1 MKPTDIRARIFAV
14 VTGVALFLLLAFATE
29 SQPGRSLLM
38 LFAFYIGTYSLAGIA
53 IGFIWPNS
61 GWRLGLYLFAV
72 WPPVIL
78 LNFLFSD
85 PPPVIHWKEEL
96 VGLFAYLLILPGATF
111 GAWVGSIIRR
121 RHTSNRE
128 SLGVKRPLRRS

>member
-1 MKPTDIRARIFAV
+1 MKATDIRARIFAV
-14 VTGVALFLLLAFATE
+14 AAGIALFFFVGLVSDAWSKA
-29 SQPGRSLLM
+29 SSLV
-38 LFAFYIGTYSLAGIA
+38 LFTFFVGTYSLAGIA

-61 GWRLGLYLFAV
+61 GWRLGLFLFAV
-72 WPPVIL
+72 WPPFIL

-128 SLGVKRPLRRS
+128 SLGVKPPLRRS